1 MNTSVPTP
9 KRRMAIGRWLGIA
22 LAWPVAALAGTTA
35 PIDDRALPE
44 PNEARLTL
52 NLRSAPVTAVLRAYA
67 DLVGANVAIGEG
79 VNGRVTLRARQMPAN
94 QVLDFLLDTQHLAT
108 RTFGNVMW
116 IVPRDELAVRDK
128 RKFEAAQQAGDL
140 IPLASRGF
148 QLNYQKAV
156 ELRKILIGEAGHRL
170 LSKRGSVAAD
180 ARTNQLFVA
189 DVPDK
194 LTEVADLIERIDV
207 PVRQVLIEARIV
219 EADDRFS
226 RNLGVKLGFARPSA
240 PGETLPAG
248 NSAFQAGSGGPVPN
262 HHFLDLPATGIN
274 GFVAPSLAITLFGRA
289 AHRLLQLELSA
300 LEADGNGKIISSPR
314 VVTAD
319 KVQAVIEQGTELPYQ
334 VSAGNGI
341 TTIQFRQAKLRLEVT
356 PQITPEGQ
364 VVMNVDVNKDS
375 VGQQT
380 ANGYAIDTKHVRTQ
394 VLVENGGTVAI
405 GGIYQ
410 EEERKTVTQVPV
422 LGDLPVLGALFR
434 NQADVRNRRELLVF
448 ITPRIVEQAPVS
460 EAREAVPPGGSQGV
474 QNPV

>member
-1 MNTSVPTP
+1 MITSVSTG
-9 KRRMAIGRWLGIA
+9 KRRMAIGRWLCLA
-22 LAWPVAALAGTTA
+22 LAWPAMALAGTATQASDQA
-35 PIDDRALPE
+35 PHDG
-44 PNEARLTL
+44 RLTL
-52 NLRSAPVTAVLRAYA
+52 NLRDAPVTAVLRVYA

-79 VNGRVTLRARQMPAN
+79 VNGRVTLRARQMSAD
-94 QVLDFLLDTQHLAT
+94 QVLDFLLDTQHLAI

-116 IVPRDELAVRDK
+116 IVPRDELAARDK
-128 RKFEAAQQAGDL
+128 QKVEAAQQAGDL
-140 IPLASRGF
+140 VPLASRGF

-156 ELRKILIGEAGHRL
+156 ELRKILIGEAGHRM
-170 LSKRGSVAAD
+170 LSKRGTAAVD
-180 ARTNQLFVA
+180 TRTNQLFVA
-189 DVPDK
+189 DVPAK
-194 LTEVADLIERIDV
+194 LAQVARLIERIDV

-226 RNLGVKLGFARPSA
+226 RNLGVKLGFARASA
-240 PGETLPAG
+240 PGETPPAG
-248 NSAFQAGSGGPVPN
+248 NSAFKAGPDGPVPN
-262 HHFLDLPATGIN
+262 HNFLDLPATGIN

-300 LEADGNGKIISSPR
+300 LEADGDGKIISSPR

-334 VSAGNGI
+334 VSAGNGV

-410 EEERKTVTQVPV
+410 EEERKTITQVPV
-422 LGDLPVLGALFR
+422 LGNLPVLGALFR

-448 ITPRIVEQAPVS
+448 ITPSIVEQAPAS
-460 EAREAVPPGGSQGV
+460 GARDAEPPGGSQGV